1 MADPASI
8 SAASI
13 SIGQTAYLYAQFL
26 PPLREVRQNNDSST
40 RGDVLLGQVAAG
52 SVSLAVGILLSY
64 MSGSYLPTMTTLAI
78 AAIIATVYQ
87 YAMNGNKVM
96 ER

>member
-26 PPLREVRQNNDSST
+26 PPLREVRQSSDSTT

-52 SVSLAVGILLSY
+52 SVSLAVGMLLSW
-64 MSGSYLPTMTTLAI
+64 MSGSYLPALTTVAI
-78 AAIIATVYQ
+78 AVIIASVYQ
-87 YAMNGNKVM
+87 YAMNGNRVM
-96 ER
+96 EQ